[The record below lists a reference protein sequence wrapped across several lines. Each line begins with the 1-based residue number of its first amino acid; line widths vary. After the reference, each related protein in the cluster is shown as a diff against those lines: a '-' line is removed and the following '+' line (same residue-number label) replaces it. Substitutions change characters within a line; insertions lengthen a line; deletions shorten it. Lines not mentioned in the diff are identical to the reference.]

1 MRHDFLIAACCAASI
16 CSAEAEEVAMVLVAV
31 AVLVA
36 IQEMAE
42 VAMDVVAK
50 GAD

>member
-1 MRHDFLIAACCAASI
+1 MVAATAESARV
-16 CSAEAEEVAMVLVAV
+16 AEAEEVAMVLVAV